1 MAISSI
7 GRPTMFPSFRDPVAP
22 ATVVDSQA
30 NLSKGSSVATELSSF
45 RAPTELSSN
54 SVLPSDTTSLTKSV
68 DPSDDVEKLQQLLN
82 RDVPNANANANANQS
97 LSISEEVQQAESFN
111 QAREAQQENLRKQID
126 QVLDQYNE
134 RLNND
139 YIEFSD
145 NSSIDNMVLTIK
157 TFINGKE
164 FLQTLPPEI
173 KEDRIES
180 LNKLVK
186 DPQDPNVN
194 EIA

>member
-7 GRPTMFPSFRDPVAP
+7 GRPTMFPSFRDPAVP

-82 RDVPNANANANANQS
+82 RDVPNANANPNQS

-180 LNKLVK
+180 LNTLVK

>member
-45 RAPTELSSN
+45 RAPAEVSSN

-68 DPSDDVEKLQQLLN
+68 DPSDDVEKFQQLLN
-82 RDVPNANANANANQS
+82 RDVPNPNANPNQS
-97 LSISEEVQQAESFN
+97 LSISEEVQKAESFN

-145 NSSIDNMVLTIK
+145 HSSIDNMVLTIK

>member
-7 GRPTMFPSFRDPVAP
+7 GRPTMFPSFRDPAVP

-30 NLSKGSSVATELSSF
+30 NLAKGSSVATELSSF

-82 RDVPNANANANANQS
+82 RDVPNANANPNQS

-126 QVLDQYNE
+126 QVLNQYNE

-145 NSSIDNMVLTIK
+145 NSSVDNMVLTIK

>member
-82 RDVPNANANANANQS
+82 RDVPNANPNQP

-111 QAREAQQENLRKQID
+111 QAREVQQENLRKQID

-157 TFINGKE
+157 TYINGKE
-164 FLQTLPPEI
+164 FLQTLPPEL
-173 KEDRIES
+173 KEDRIDS

>member
-7 GRPTMFPSFRDPVAP
+7 GRPTMFPSFRDPAVP
-22 ATVVDSQA
+22 ATGVDSQA
-30 NLSKGSSVATELSSF
+30 NISKSSSVATELSSF

-68 DPSDDVEKLQQLLN
+68 DPSDDIEKLQQLLN
-82 RDVPNANANANANQS
+82 RDVPNANPNQP

-111 QAREAQQENLRKQID
+111 QAREVQQENLRKQID

>member
-1 MAISSI
+1 MAISNI

-30 NLSKGSSVATELSSF
+30 NVAKSSSVATELSSF
-45 RAPTELSSN
+45 RAPTEVSSN
-54 SVLPSDTTSLTKSV
+54 SVLPSDSTSLTKSV

-82 RDVPNANANANANQS
+82 RDVPNANANP
-97 LSISEEVQQAESFN
+97 LSISEEVKQAESFN
-111 QAREAQQENLRKQID
+111 QAREVQQENLRKQID

-157 TFINGKE
+157 TYINGKE
-164 FLQTLPPEI
+164 FLQTLPPEL
-173 KEDRIES
+173 KEDRIDS